1 MNKIPSFDDFIK
13 TSTPVTNEEQVLNTD
28 DNLIPEAARKKLWE
42 FMYMC
47 AESAIQYEDD
57 SVDSHNIGEY
67 LKEAAHLMANMAS
80 KSLKENKILLKL
92 AEKAIE
98 KNSVVDEKESKEKI
112 KEYVKSRLDE
122 ACDKIH
128 EGFNKGIEKS
138 RLDNAGIAAM
148 VAAEM
153 MKG

>member
-28 DNLIPEAARKKLWE
+28 DNLISEAAKKKLWE
-42 FMYMC
+42 FMHMC
-47 AESAIQYEDD
+47 AESAIEYEDD
-57 SVDSHNIGEY
+57 SVDTHNIGEY
-67 LKEAAHLMANMAS
+67 LKEAAHLMSSMAT
-80 KSLKENKILLKL
+80 KVLKENKTLLKL
-92 AEKAIE
+92 AEKAIKE
-98 KNSVVDEKESKEKI
+98 NSVIDEKEAKEKI

-122 ACDKIH
+122 TCDKIH
-128 EGFNKGIEKS
+128 DGFNKGIEKS
-138 RLDNAGIAAM
+138 KLDNAGIAAM